1 MAEYTP
7 LTETGTLDESG
18 VLSRHGEF
26 WRNVPSYD
34 RTAEVLLGGEEVVIG
49 GEDVTW

>member
-1 MAEYTP
+1 MAEIDP
-7 LTETGTLDESG
+7 DEVGTLNVSG
-18 VLSRHGEF
+18 NINRLGEF

-34 RTAEVLLGGEEVVIG
+34 RTAEVTLGGEEVVMG

>member
-1 MAEYTP
+1 MADYAA
-7 LTETGTLDESG
+7 TEEGTLNESG
-18 VLSRHGEF
+18 IISRRGEF

-34 RTAEVLLGGEEVVIG
+34 RTAEVTLGGEEVVMG